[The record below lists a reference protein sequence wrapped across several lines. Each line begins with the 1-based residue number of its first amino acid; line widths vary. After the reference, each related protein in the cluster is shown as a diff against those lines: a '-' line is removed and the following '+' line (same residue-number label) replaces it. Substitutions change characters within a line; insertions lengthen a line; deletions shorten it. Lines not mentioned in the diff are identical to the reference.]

1 MSIVVA
7 LFMEPKIDV
16 GVFAHAARQLTG
28 DNPVREVDARPGRS
42 PLADC
47 VAMLNAF
54 TYFGNP
60 EGITYIG
67 FIVAGPTYQISQFL
81 ALASGLEYI
90 EAKNMGPDG
99 RGVAIVASLEQWRTA
114 ILWACSMKQTETI
127 EPAVRKA
134 FNDIQ
139 RTLKQRGFGNMFSE
153 YRVMDNNDG
162 TELLRLK

>member
-1 MSIVVA
+1 MLVVA
-7 LFMEPKIDV
+7 LIIEPKIDLS
-16 GVFAHAARQLTG
+16 VFTHAARQLTG
-28 DNPVREVDARPGRS
+28 ENPVTKVDMRPGRS

-47 VAMLNAF
+47 VSIFENF
-54 TYFGNP
+54 TDVGSP
-60 EGITYIG
+60 AQIIHIG

-153 YRVMDNNDG
+153 YRIMDNNDG